1 MNYYLDTSVIVSVL
15 TEESH
20 TARSERWLASHRDSP
35 KLISWWVDV
44 EWSAAISMKAKTGA
58 LDADGR
64 ALVETA
70 FRQLADASFTAVPVE
85 RGHFAAASD
94 LARRSNGLRA
104 GDALHLAIAGAQ
116 GATVCTL
123 DAGMARAA
131 EGLGLPVVLI

>member
-20 TARSERWLASHRDSP
+20 TARSERWFADHGGSP

-44 EWSAAISMKAKTGA
+44 EWSAAISMKVRMGA
-58 LDADGR
+58 LDQDGR

-70 FRQLADASFTAVPVE
+70 FRQLVDASFTIVPVE
-85 RGHFAAASD
+85 HGHFVAASD

-104 GDALHLAIAGAQ
+104 GDALHLAVAGAQ

-131 EGLGLPVVLI
+131 ESLGLPVVLV